1 MQFIDLKTQYQ
12 LIEQDVRTRIDRV
25 LGHGQYIMGP
35 EIAELEEHL
44 ADFVGVR
51 HCIGLS
57 SGTDALLAA
66 MMALEIGPGD
76 EVITTPFTF
85 IATGEMI
92 ALLGAVPIFVDI
104 DPATYNL
111 NPVLIEPAITPRTKA
126 IVPVSLYGQCAD
138 MDAINSIAARHGVAV
153 IEDAAQSFGATYR
166 GRRSGGLSLI
176 GCTSFFPA
184 KPLGA
189 YGDAGA
195 SFTNDDAL
203 AKSMREIRNHGQ
215 DRRYHHPRLGLNGR
229 LDTLQAA
236 ILLAKLAIFPKE
248 VDLRSA
254 LGARYTELLR
264 ERGARPSDEG
274 GAPVL
279 TPYIRGENTSVYA
292 QYTVQVE
299 DRERVVATLGEIGV
313 PTAIHYPVPLNEQPV
328 FSRHVAPG
336 VTPISARLASRV
348 LSLPMHPYLRDAV
361 ISEVVAKLALATGLD
376 GQP

>member
-1 MQFIDLKTQYQ
+1 MQFIDLKAQYQ
-12 LIEQDVRTRIDRV
+12 LIEQDVRSRIDRV
-25 LGHGQYIMGP
+25 LAHGQYIMGP
-35 EIAELEEHL
+35 EIAELEEQL
-44 ADFVGVR
+44 AAFVGVR
-51 HCIGLS
+51 HCVGLS

-92 ALLGAVPIFVDI
+92 GLLGAVPVFVDI

-111 NPVLIEPAITPRTKA
+111 DPRLIEGAITERTKA

-138 MDAINSIAARHGVAV
+138 MDAINEIAGRRGIPV
-153 IEDAAQSFGATYR
+153 IEDGAQSFGATYK
-166 GRRSGGLSLI
+166 GRRSCGLSLI

-195 SFTNDDAL
+195 CFTNDDSL
-203 AKSMREIRNHGQ
+203 AKAMREIRNHGQ

-236 ILLAKLAIFPKE
+236 ILLAKLAIFPRE
-248 VDLRSA
+248 VELRSR
-254 LGARYTELLR
+254 LGGRYTELLR
-264 ERGARPSDEG
+264 EHGARSAHEG
-274 GAPVL
+274 GAALL
-279 TPYIRGENTSVYA
+279 TPHVAEGNTSVYA
-292 QYTVQVE
+292 QYTIQVE
-299 DRERVVATLGEIGV
+299 ARDQVAEALGGMGI

-328 FSRHVAPG
+328 FSRSVAPG
-336 VTPISARLASRV
+336 QTPNSARAAARV
-348 LSLPMHPYLRDAV
+348 LSLPMHPYLSDAV
-361 ISEVVAKLALATGLD
+361 LGEVAQKVAEAVGLV
-376 GQP
+376 G